1 MAALSELYPDIR
13 AHVPEIPSFVAQREV
28 LRAAREFCEETRSWR
43 YSFNLDTIA
52 SIATYDVIS
61 SANLTNVE
69 LVDIVSIKNASGGE
83 PLKPKTF
90 SWLDTNL
97 SNWRGETATDANY
110 YVLDSNN
117 TIRLIYTPDATT
129 ADKYYVR
136 MAVKPLLTSDSISDV
151 IENKYDEFVI
161 HGALA
166 RLYFMPRKPWSD
178 TRLGAYHREQFELSW
193 PGARA
198 DAANEFQTGVIR
210 KVRYGGL

>member
-1 MAALSELYPDIR
+1 MFIGERLVTATEHARAQIVRALPQD
-13 AHVPEIPSFVAQREV
+13 
-28 LRAAREFCEETRSWR
+28 
-43 YSFNLDTIA
+43 
-52 SIATYDVIS
+52 
-61 SANLTNVE
+61 NVE
-69 LVDIVSIKNASGGE
+69 LVDIVTIKNASGGE